1 LSREQDGQPRAIG
14 RATQRFKGLRPHG
27 NEDVFV
33 ALKQGFK
40 WNDGGRSTSGFVGLT
55 GDCVTRAIAIATGIA
70 YRDVYAALHERSAVS
85 PRLGVAQSVYGPYLK
100 EKGWTV
106 QKALGLPLVTEL
118 TLAGP
123 ADGIRIVGCAK
134 EDGSRSHLFSWIHG
148 ELHDTWDPRDDNE
161 HRATEFWVPME
172 GAVVCDVR
180 SSDPARHATDLT
192 QAEFEKIIQR
202 LRAIDNTARNQA
214 TTDGERENA
223 LRMMQAL
230 MLRHNLSREDLT
242 AGETEESTQY
252 ARLACPVN
260 GARALVWEKIL
271 AHYVSEHVFPMTQN
285 YFNRRGPRTL
295 IFFYGPRWDVENA
308 IQLFREL
315 LLTIATSARL
325 LYRGHAR
332 GSGASY
338 AEGYVASLPKSDQLS
353 GGGVAS
359 PTTGGN
365 TTASDSQSPTTT
377 SLAIMQQRKLIV
389 REHAKD
395 WLEIE
400 CGIRLVRSYGKSRN
414 FRDPAAEHLG
424 RVHGASHKLD
434 LPSGPKRIDHKP

>member
-1 LSREQDGQPRAIG
+1 MA
-14 RATQRFKGLRPHG
+14 
-27 NEDVFV
+27 NEDAFV
-33 ALKQGFK
+33 VNVRFK
-40 WNDGGRSTSGFVGLT
+40 WNDGGRSIAGFVGLT
-55 GDCVTRAIAIATGIA
+55 GDCVPRAIAIATGIA
-70 YRDVYAALHERSAVS
+70 YRDVYAAMHERSSTS
-85 PRLGVAQSVYGPYLK
+85 PRRGVTRSVYGPYLE

-106 QKALGLPLVTEL
+106 RKAIGLPLNTEL
-118 TLAGP
+118 LVHGP
-123 ADGIRIVGCAK
+123 PDGVRIIGCAK
-134 EDGSRSHLFSWIHG
+134 ENGTRNHLFSWIHG
-148 ELHDTWDPRDDNE
+148 ELHDTWDPRDDSE
-161 HRATEFWVPME
+161 YCATEFWIPKD
-172 GAVVCDVR
+172 GAVVCDAR

-242 AGETEESTQY
+242 AGETDESTQY
-252 ARLACPVN
+252 ARIACPVN
-260 GARALVWEKIL
+260 GVRAVVWEKIL

-285 YFNRRGPRTL
+285 YISRRGPRTL
-295 IFFYGPRWDVENA
+295 VFFYGPRWDVENA
-308 IQLFREL
+308 VQLFREL

-338 AEGYVASLPKSDQLS
+338 AEGYVASLPKSAQLS
-353 GGGVAS
+353 GGGGIS
-359 PTTGGN
+359 PTPEGN
-365 TTASDSQSPTTT
+365 VPPSSSQTSNAT
-377 SLAIMQQRKLIV
+377 SLATIEQRKLIV
-389 REHAKD
+389 REYAKD

-400 CGIRLVRSYGKSRN
+400 CGVKLARSYGKARN
-414 FRDPAAEHLG
+414 FHDPAAERLG